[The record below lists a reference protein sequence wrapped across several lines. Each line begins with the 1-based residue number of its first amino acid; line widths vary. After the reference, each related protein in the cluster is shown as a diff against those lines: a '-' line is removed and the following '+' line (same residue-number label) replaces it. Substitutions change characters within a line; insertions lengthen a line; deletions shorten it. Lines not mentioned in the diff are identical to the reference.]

1 MLVERPIY
9 SIQAARDA
17 LNVLIDFAKGRE
29 DLQPASLRA
38 MERLEQKLEA
48 IDLNSRRQST
58 LDTWLT

>member
-1 MLVERPIY
+1 MLVKRPIY

-38 MERLEQKLEA
+38 MERLEQELEA